1 MITPDCHSPSSRE
14 QYLTAATYLSSRAF
28 PSTLVSE
35 NPSVVPSK
43 SSYPVLFPGVDS
55 LNHARGRP
63 VSWVV
68 DPLLPAKTKR
78 DLGQQLGLSILIHSP
93 SQPGEEILNN
103 YGAKPNSE
111 LILGYGFS
119 LERNPDDT
127 IVLSIGGG
135 PATSASNTGE
145 KQTWEIGRSGRGV
158 EGVWDHVL
166 NVVSSASQP
175 EGAEESEA
183 TRFENQLDAAG
194 MLSEMC
200 QSYLGRL
207 PQIPPALN
215 PSSPEL
221 RPEVLKMFTHYIEGV
236 GFFIPPYSNLTFIGF
251 RSARHLGV
259 DLKFRGGE
267 GE

>member
-1 MITPDCHSPSSRE
+1 
-14 QYLTAATYLSSRAF
+14 
-28 PSTLVSE
+28 
-35 NPSVVPSK
+35 
-43 SSYPVLFPGVDS
+43 
-55 LNHARGRP
+55 
-63 VSWVV
+63 
-68 DPLLPAKTKR
+68 
-78 DLGQQLGLSILIHSP
+78 
-93 SQPGEEILNN
+93 
-103 YGAKPNSE
+103 
-111 LILGYGFS
+111 

-135 PATSASNTGE
+135 PATSTVSNTGE
-145 KQTWEIGRSGRGV
+145 KRTWEIGRSARRV

-166 NVVSSASQP
+166 NVISSTSQP
-175 EGAEESEA
+175 EVAEESEA

-200 QSYLGRL
+200 RSYLDRL

-221 RPEVLKMFTHYIEGV
+221 RPDVLKMFTHYIEGV
-236 GFFIPPYSNLTFIGF
+236 GFYIQPYSKLTFTDF